1 MKKNNFIIC
10 RCEDITYKEIEDLIK
25 KGFTLEEIK
34 KLTRCGMGYCQGR
47 TCFNIL
53 IRLLNLCEQNL
64 IPKKRP
70 PLKPIAIKEII
81 KYFENEKQL

>member
-10 RCEDITYKEIEDLIK
+10 RCEDISWQDIDGLIR

-53 IRLLNLCEQNL
+53 TRLLKIREQNL

-70 PLKPIAIKEII
+70 PLKPVIIRDII
-81 KYFENEKQL
+81 KYFENEE

>member
-1 MKKNNFIIC
+1 MKRDNFIVC
-10 RCEDITYKEIEDLIK
+10 RCEDITWQEIEELVK
-25 KGFTLEEIK
+25 RGFTLEEIK

-53 IRLLNLCEQNL
+53 IRLLKISDPKK

-70 PLKPIAIKEII
+70 PLKPISIEKII
-81 KYFENEKQL
+81 NYFEK

>member
-1 MKKNNFIIC
+1 MKKNNLIVC
-10 RCEDITYKEIEDLIK
+10 RCEDISWKEIEDLIK
-25 KGFTLEEIK
+25 KGFSLEEIK

-53 IRLLNLCEQNL
+53 IRLLKISDQNL

-70 PLKPIAIKEII
+70 PLKPILIKEII
-81 KYFENEKQL
+81 GYFENEK